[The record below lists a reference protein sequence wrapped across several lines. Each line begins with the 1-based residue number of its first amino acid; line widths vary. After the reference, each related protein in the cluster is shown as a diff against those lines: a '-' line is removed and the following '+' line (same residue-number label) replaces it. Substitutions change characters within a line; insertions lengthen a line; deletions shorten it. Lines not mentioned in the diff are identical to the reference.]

1 MKNIFNFFS
10 RRKQREALFE
20 EKMKRFEQMFHKF
33 LLVPRIIKLENDILF
48 EHPEKSEKE
57 RLLILFDQWFI
68 KNPPQNELCQKEL
81 ECSSIKS
88 EESRQNIL
96 FYITEIYR
104 IQLGVPESSFERGLE
119 GVEIAH
125 VLFEDGYD
133 FVARESDPVMKSIL
147 EFAFKR

>member
-10 RRKQREALFE
+10 RRKQREILFE
-20 EKMKRFEQMFHKF
+20 EKMKRFSQMFNKF
-33 LLVPRIIKLENDILF
+33 LLVPKIIEIENDILY
-48 EHPEKSEKE
+48 EHPDKSDKE
-57 RLLILFDQWFI
+57 RLLILFDNWFI
-68 KNPPQNELCQKEL
+68 KNPPQNELCQREL
-81 ECSSIKS
+81 EYSSIKGD
-88 EESRQNIL
+88 ESRQNIL

-104 IQLGVPESSFERGLE
+104 IQSGIPESSFERGHE